1 MNKHFFSHKHAL
13 HCVPV
18 LCLCSCAFLISHM
31 PKRNLNA
38 PHCQT
43 HSQQLVLCFVLA
55 LHQQSCTVGQR
66 KTDDWVLVWKHY
78 IVGRQVVWTSSVSAL
93 LIHLSCL
100 HALNK
105 CYVNA
110 WIQSLGLDLN
120 FFICALLQTP
130 LKGPMAVFLMKS
142 RDNPVK
148 AIGMVTVIVS
158 TLVGVTVLISTAM
171 YMRNLKSNRIM
182 PVRRVIKRRP
192 RDQQPWT
199 FKMPVIKFNNPA
211 DKFLIDD
218 PENSPPRD
226 TSSHRPKPQPPN
238 APCLPPPPPSN
249 SRPCERPR
257 AVPTISGAL
266 ASKGSKKAKS
276 SRRKE
281 GNISSALV
289 SELKMK
295 LEQKIIESNQGYY

>member
-1 MNKHFFSHKHAL
+1 M
-13 HCVPV
+13 
-18 LCLCSCAFLISHM
+18 
-31 PKRNLNA
+31 
-38 PHCQT
+38 
-43 HSQQLVLCFVLA
+43 
-55 LHQQSCTVGQR
+55 
-66 KTDDWVLVWKHY
+66 WKCC
-78 IVGRQVVWTSSVSAL
+78 IVGRQVVWASSVSAL

-105 CYVNA
+105 CSVYA
-110 WIQSLGLDLN
+110 WIQSLGLDLKY
-120 FFICALLQTP
+120 FICALLQTP

-148 AIGMVTVIVS
+148 AIGMVTVIIS
-158 TLVGVTVLISTAM
+158 LLVGVTVLISTAM

-192 RDQQPWT
+192 REQQPWT
-199 FKMPVIKFNNPA
+199 FKLPVIKFNNPA
-211 DKFLIDD
+211 DTFLIDD

-226 TSSHRPKPQPPN
+226 TGSHWPKPPPPS
-238 APCLPPPPPSN
+238 APSLPPPPPSN
-249 SRPCERPR
+249 SRPCERPW

-266 ASKGSKKAKS
+266 SSKGSKKAKP

-281 GNISSALV
+281 GNMSSALV

-295 LEQKIIESNQGYY
+295 LEQKIFENNQGYY